1 MESGAGRT
9 NRMAT
14 IAEQLKSPTMGAV
27 AKHDVVRE
35 HLRGSSLLLVGRC
48 VSVGLTFLAQVI
60 VVRYLTTRE
69 YGAWAYGLSLV
80 AFFQGFVSL
89 GLDRSVT
96 RFLPIYEE
104 KQEYDKLFGT
114 VLLVIS
120 SVLLTAGVIVAG
132 FWLFPQ
138 DVARLL
144 KDQHESVNLLLIL
157 IFLVPFE
164 GLDKLMIGLFA
175 CFSKPRTI
183 FFRRYVLAPG
193 LRLAVVLLL
202 VFQKSQVTFLAYG
215 YLVASA
221 VGIGI
226 YSVVLFQQVRKKG
239 LLQNFNWSSLKVPAR
254 EIFAFTLPLL
264 SLDLVTIVMRSS
276 DALMLGYFCDLRQVA
291 YFRVV
296 LPAAALNQIVMQSFT
311 LLYTPT
317 AARMFARDDH
327 SGINKL
333 YWKTAIWMA
342 VLSFPIF
349 AMTFSMARPL
359 TLFLYGA
366 RYEQSGMILA
376 LLSFGYYVNVA
387 LGFNGLTLQVL
398 GKIRYIVIINV
409 IAAVTNVAVN
419 LMLIPRYGAL
429 GAAIGTAATL
439 VVHNILK
446 QTGLRLASGISL
458 FEKKYFW
465 FYALLTL
472 SAGCMFLAQFFS
484 GKRIEIAVTLACVV
498 TVLVLALSRKSL
510 KIEETFPE
518 ALRFPLV
525 KRFLA

>member
-1 MESGAGRT
+1 
-9 NRMAT
+9 MAT
-14 IAEQLKSPTMGAV
+14 IAEQLKSTRVGAIG
-27 AKHDVVRE
+27 KPDVVRE

-48 VSVGLTFLAQVI
+48 LSVGLSFLAQVI
-60 VVRYLTTRE
+60 VVRYLTTTE
-69 YGAWAYGLSLV
+69 YGAWAYGLSMV
-80 AFFQGFVSL
+80 AFCQGFVSL
-89 GLDRSVT
+89 GLDRSIT
-96 RFLPIYEE
+96 RFLPIFEE

-114 VLLVIS
+114 VLLVIG
-120 SVLLTAGVIVAG
+120 SVVLTAGVIVAG

-138 DVARLL
+138 DVARLI
-144 KDQHESVNLLLIL
+144 KDQHQSLNLLMIL

-164 GLDKLMIGLFA
+164 ALDKLMIGLFA
-175 CFSKPRTI
+175 CFSKPSTI

-193 LRLAVVLLL
+193 LRLLVVLLL
-202 VFQKSQVTFLAYG
+202 VLRKSQVTFLAYG
-215 YLVASA
+215 YLAASA
-221 VGIGI
+221 IGI
-226 YSVVLFQQVRKKG
+226 VIYSGVLVQQMRQQG
-239 LLQNFNWSSLKVPAR
+239 LFRHFSWSRLKVPTR

-264 SLDLVTIVMRSS
+264 SLDLVTVLMHSS

-296 LPAAALNQIVMQSFT
+296 LPAAALNQIVIQSFT
-311 LLYTPT
+311 LLYMPT
-317 AARMFARDDH
+317 ASRMFARDDH
-327 SGINKL
+327 SGINRL

-342 VLSFPIF
+342 ALSFPIF

-398 GKIRYIVIINV
+398 GKVRYIVIINL

-419 LMLIPRYGAL
+419 LILIPRYGAL

-465 FYALLTL
+465 FYALITA
-472 SAGCMFLAQFFS
+472 SAGCLFLVQFFS
-484 GKRIEIAVTLACVV
+484 GSRIEVALTLACAV
-498 TVLVLALSRKSL
+498 TVLVLAVSRKSL
-510 KIEETFPE
+510 KIGETFPE

-525 KRFLA
+525 KKFLA